1 MDAVTRPCPAGD
13 AEART
18 RHRRRRCRPGLG
30 QALGWQA
37 LGLLLLAVA
46 ADPAL
51 AHKLNLFAAADG
63 RRIQGEVY
71 FAGGAKATDVPVLV
85 QNAAGEVLAELRSGA
100 DGGFA
105 YQAEAPVTHRI
116 VAETPDGHRATW
128 RIGAGELAAAFPQ
141 ATAPADS
148 SNGGSKPATS
158 GAGSHSGAGTGG
170 ARAGGSDDQPH
181 SPPPTADADLAL
193 DPALAAAIERAVA
206 RQVRPL
212 REEALA
218 AREAVQ
224 LRDVLGGLGYILGLA
239 GLGLWWRCRRGR
251 TGT

>member
-1 MDAVTRPCPAGD
+1 MNPVTRPLPTGNAGPG
-13 AEART
+13 T
-18 RHRRRRCRPGLG
+18 HQRRRRCRTGLG

-71 FAGGAKATDVPVLV
+71 FAGGAKAADVPVLV
-85 QNAAGEVLAELRSGA
+85 QNAAGEVLAELRSGV
-100 DGGFA
+100 DGRFA
-105 YQAEAPVTHRI
+105 YEATAPVTHTV

-128 RIGAGELAAAFPQ
+128 RIGAAELAAAFAQ
-141 ATAPADS
+141 ATAPVES
-148 SNGGSKPATS
+148 SNGGSKPASS
-158 GAGSHSGAGTGG
+158 GAGAHGDAGTGG

-181 SPPPTADADLAL
+181 SPPPTADADLTL

-251 TGT
+251 SGT

>member
-18 RHRRRRCRPGLG
+18 RHRRRRCRLGL
-30 QALGWQA
+30 WQA

-46 ADPAL
+46 SGPVP

-63 RRIQGEVY
+63 LRIQGEVY
-71 FAGGAKATDVPVLV
+71 FAGGAKGADVPVLV

-128 RIGAGELAAAFPQ
+128 RIGAAELAAAFPQ
-141 ATAPADS
+141 ATAPVDR

-158 GAGSHSGAGTGG
+158 GAGSGTGAGTG
-170 ARAGGSDDQPH
+170 ADRASGPDDRPD
-181 SPPPTADADLAL
+181 SPTAVDAADPDRAL

-251 TGT
+251 TST